1 MLAHPAPGP
10 AHPPAHP
17 FASLS
22 AERFWRKAVAGVPPF
37 ALDPTRPDAFR
48 LTRGE
53 RIATAGSCFA
63 QQVARVLRN
72 AGYNFYVAEPPPERA
87 DASLADAEGNFSA
100 RYGNIYTTRHLVQLL
115 DRAFGRFEPALVAW
129 EREDGRFVDPFRP
142 RMEPDGYGSP
152 DEVAAARD
160 RHLAAVRTLFETL
173 DTLVFT
179 LGLTEGY
186 FDNHDGAALPLPPGV
201 AGGTF
206 DPERYRF
213 HNATTAEMTAD
224 LVRFVDGL
232 RAVNPN
238 ARIILTVSPVPIIAT
253 MEDRHVLVSN
263 TFSKSALRVV
273 ADEACRARPDVHYF
287 PSYEVV
293 TSPATAGRY
302 YADNLR
308 AVNEAGI
315 RHVTRLFLAHA
326 DDGEALP
333 TARSLDLARES
344 SHASEVICD
353 EEALEG

>member
-1 MLAHPAPGP
+1 MAAHPY
-10 AHPPAHP
+10 
-17 FASLS
+17 ASLS

-37 ALDPTRPDAFR
+37 ALDPTRPEAFR
-48 LTRGE
+48 LTREE

-63 QQVARVLRN
+63 QQVARVLRD
-72 AGYNFYVAEPPPERA
+72 AGYNFYVAEPPPARA
-87 DASLADAEGNFSA
+87 DAALADQEGNFSA
-100 RYGNIYTTRHLVQLL
+100 RYGNIYTTRHLVQLF
-115 DRAFGRFEPALVAW
+115 DRALGRFRPELVAW

-142 RMEPDGYGSP
+142 RMEPDGFGSP
-152 DEVAAARD
+152 DEVAAARHL
-160 RHLAAVRTLFETL
+160 HLAAVRRMFETL

-186 FDNHDGAALPLPPGV
+186 ADGRDGAALPLPPGV
-201 AGGTF
+201 AGGSF
-206 DPERYRF
+206 DPERFRF
-213 HNATTAEMTAD
+213 VNATTAEMTAD

-232 RAVNPN
+232 RDVNPA
-238 ARIILTVSPVPIIAT
+238 ARLILTVSPVPIIAT

-263 TFSKSALRVV
+263 AFSKSALRVV
-273 ADEACRARPDVHYF
+273 ADEVCRARPDVHYF

-326 DDGEALP
+326 EGGAAP
-333 TARSLDLARES
+333 RPAAPLDLARET

-353 EEALEG
+353 EEALEA